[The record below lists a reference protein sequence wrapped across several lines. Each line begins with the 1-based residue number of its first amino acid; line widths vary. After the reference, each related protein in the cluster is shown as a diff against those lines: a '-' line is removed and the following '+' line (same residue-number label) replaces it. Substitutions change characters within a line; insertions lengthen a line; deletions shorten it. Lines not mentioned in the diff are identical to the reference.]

1 MFELGN
7 ILSSIHLL
15 SDKKVFCCNQHCDVA
30 MSRRN
35 SILMLFLNTVNYSF
49 KNSSI
54 ILKNDVITTKYVIK
68 IYIPQFMMYILHHI
82 HKTIYRV
89 EWFGFKL
96 VICFSQHSHV
106 RIHLSRDTKRYVS
119 FFWVYV
125 AHLLSTSLLTTMQDT
140 FLF

>member
-7 ILSSIHLL
+7 ILSSIQLM
-15 SDKKVFCCNQHCDVA
+15 SDKKVFCCNQRDVA

-35 SILMLFLNTVNYSF
+35 SIIMLFLKTVNYSF

-89 EWFGFKL
+89 E
-96 VICFSQHSHV
+96 
-106 RIHLSRDTKRYVS
+106 
-119 FFWVYV
+119 
-125 AHLLSTSLLTTMQDT
+125 
-140 FLF
+140 